1 MARTNTITTDKPL
14 ANEPATVNQP
24 VTQTAASADGPS
36 STVATAGSLTSDA
49 GAASAQVVTPAGV
62 TEVATDATVA
72 IPDAG
77 ALEAELTEASTTAE
91 VTIYPLRSYLDGKEV
106 RRAGGDGYKSPK
118 HDAVSLIAAGL
129 ATDKKPKV

>member
-1 MARTNTITTDKPL
+1 MARTNTTTAD
-14 ANEPATVNQP
+14 NEPPTATQP
-24 VTQTAASADGPS
+24 VAQTAASADSPS
-36 STVATAGSLTSDA
+36 STVATADSLTSDA
-49 GAASAQVVTPAGV
+49 GAAAAQAAVTQVVTN
-62 TEVATDATVA
+62 ATAASADSA
-72 IPDAG
+72 
-77 ALEAELTEASTTAE
+77 ALEAELTEASSTAE

>member
-1 MARTNTITTDKPL
+1 MARTNTTTTDKPV
-14 ANEPATVNQP
+14 ATEPATA
-24 VTQTAASADGPS
+24 TQTAASADSPS

-49 GAASAQVVTPAGV
+49 GAASAQAATPAAV
-62 TEVATDATVA
+62 TQIATDATVSIA
-72 IPDAG
+72 DAA